1 MKALALFSG
10 GLDSILAAKLV
21 LEQNIEVEAVNFST
35 LFWTYKKKENSHF
48 FVKSI
53 AEELGIKLKVF
64 EVSKDFLEI
73 LKKPKYGYGSG
84 MNPCIDC
91 RIFILK
97 KASKYMR
104 ESGASFLITGEVLNE
119 RPMSQ
124 RMPILKL
131 IEKESGLTGLILR
144 PLSAKLLEQTIPEEK
159 KWIDRDKLLSIR
171 GRSRKIQLELAKKFG
186 IKNYFSPSGGCL
198 LTDPSFSCR
207 IKDLMRYSPD
217 FNLDDVRLL
226 KLGRH
231 FRLSDRAKLV
241 VGRNEKENEQ
251 LLNFNLENSLFFY
264 PLDAKGPVAL
274 GRGFFD
280 KDLILL
286 SARIVAYYCDKEN
299 LSSSLKIIYKNSS
312 LDIAQTLEVHPLID
326 LKVKELQI

>member
-1 MKALALFSG
+1 MKALALLSG
-10 GLDSILAAKLV
+10 GLDSILAVKLV
-21 LEQNIEVEAVNFST
+21 LEQDIEVEAVNFST

-64 EVSKDFLEI
+64 EVSEDFLKI

-91 RIFILK
+91 RIFMLK
-97 KASKYMR
+97 KAYEYMR

-124 RMPILKL
+124 RLPILKL

-144 PLSAKLLEQTIPEEK
+144 PLSAKLLEPTIPEEK
-159 KWIDRDKLLSIR
+159 KWVERDKLLSLK

-198 LTDPSFSCR
+198 LTDPKFSHR
-207 IKDLMRYSPD
+207 VKDLMKYSPD
-217 FNLDDVRLL
+217 FNLNDIKLL

-231 FRLSDRAKLV
+231 FRLSENAKLI
-241 VGRNEKENEQ
+241 VGRDQKENEQ
-251 LLNFNLENSLFFY
+251 LLSFNLEKSLFFY
-264 PLDAKGPVAL
+264 PLQAKGPVAL

-280 KDLILL
+280 QDLILL
-286 SARIVAYYCDKEN
+286 SARIVAYYCDKEK
-299 LSSSLKIIYKNSS
+299 SDSSLKIIYKNNS
-312 LDIAQTLEVHPLID
+312 LDVAQTLEVFPLAIF
-326 LKVKELQI
+326 KIKELQI